1 MSGIKSFAK
10 STIAMSLLAA
20 ASAHAQTVLYSAI
33 PAALPGNVSS
43 LGFEATATREF
54 GDRVQLLQPPY
65 TRVVVPPV
73 AGTVLVS
80 KVTVVMSS
88 WGCQT
93 GGGFTHNCLTTPGA
107 TFNHPITLN
116 LYQDGIA
123 GSLLPGALIQS
134 KTQTFAIPY
143 RPSTSPGCAGGGWMQ
158 TASDSRSLAPSGTC
172 YNGYATKITF
182 NFATPVTLP
191 RTVIWGISYNT
202 THYGPNPIGEST
214 PCYQAGSC
222 GYDSLNVGAASFNPT
237 VGVDLDPNG
246 AYWNTAYAPFYCDG
260 GTGGAGTFRLD
271 DSASACWTGYRPMIE
286 FAQ

>member
-1 MSGIKSFAK
+1 MSGIKSIAK
-10 STIAMSLLAA
+10 SAIAMSLLAA
-20 ASAHAQTVLYSAI
+20 ASAHAQTVLYSAV

-54 GDRVQLLQPPY
+54 GDRVQLLQSSY
-65 TRVVVPPV
+65 SGRGAPPV
-73 AGTVLVS
+73 QGT

-93 GGGFTHNCLTTPGA
+93 GGWPTNNCLTTPGA

-116 LYQDGIA
+116 LYQDGTQ

-143 RPSTSPGCAGGGWMQ
+143 RPSASAGCAGGGWMQ
-158 TASDSRSLAPSGTC
+158 TTSGRGSSAASGTC

-182 NFATPVTLP
+182 NFETPVTLP
-191 RTVIWGISYNT
+191 STVIWGISYNT
-202 THYGPNPIGEST
+202 THYGPSPIGEVA
-214 PCYQAGSC
+214 PCYQAGGC
-222 GYDSLNVGAASFNPT
+222 GYDSLNVGAASFNPI
-237 VGVDLDPNG
+237 VGVDVDPNG
-246 AYWNTAYAPFYCDG
+246 AYWNTAHAPFYCDG
-260 GTGGAGTFRLD
+260 GAGGAGTFRLD
-271 DSASACWTGYRPMIE
+271 DSAGACWTGYRPMIE